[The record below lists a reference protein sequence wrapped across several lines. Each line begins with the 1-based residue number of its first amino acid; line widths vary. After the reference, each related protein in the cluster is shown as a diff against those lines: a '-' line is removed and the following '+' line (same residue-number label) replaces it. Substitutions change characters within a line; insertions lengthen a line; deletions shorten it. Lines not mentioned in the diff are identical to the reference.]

1 MQWDPTLKGML
12 QHLTDVLE
20 MSCAF
25 WENLT
30 RDWDWKL
37 MLRISDL
44 TFHKHLRVCRINRRE
59 RSKSTNQSNTQP
71 RQIAGKEERGSS
83 VQITP
88 KQMQNSAHTFW
99 MSNCKPCG
107 SPIRQTDCTTS
118 IVCAWSIFFQVI
130 SMKNK
135 GGWLGLLPCKGSNL
149 KMLLRINTFKSLNGV
164 ACLQVFLIQYAKA
177 SLRITFNHHVCSL
190 FLTPNGN
197 L

>member
-1 MQWDPTLKGML
+1 MQWDPILKGML

-37 MLRISDL
+37 MLCISDL

-59 RSKSTNQSNTQP
+59 RSKSTKYPTKANSWEGGT
-71 RQIAGKEERGSS
+71 S

-107 SPIRQTDCTTS
+107 SPIKQTDCTTS

-135 GGWLGLLPCKGSNL
+135 GGWLGLLPCKGANL
-149 KMLLRINTFKSLNGV
+149 KILLRINTLKSLNGV

-177 SLRITFNHHVCSL
+177 SLRITFNHHACLL